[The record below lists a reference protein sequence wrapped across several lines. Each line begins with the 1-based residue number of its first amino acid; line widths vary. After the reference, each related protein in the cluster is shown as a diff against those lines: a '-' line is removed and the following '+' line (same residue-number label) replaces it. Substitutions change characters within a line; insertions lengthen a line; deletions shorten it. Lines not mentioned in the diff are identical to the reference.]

1 MEAGVIRVLA
11 SRWQGSVL
19 VCGKCSKKLAG
30 GFGDKRRTP
39 LAKLLRAAFG
49 LKKGRKAD
57 RGVVEVKCL
66 GVCPKNAVVMIDA
79 AKPDLWMLV
88 PAGADVGEIVT
99 TLRGGDASPPCPPR
113 VEDGLKAA

>member
-19 VCGKCSKKLAG
+19 VCGKCSKKIGG
-30 GFGDKRRTP
+30 GFGDKGHTP
-39 LAKLLRAAFG
+39 LVKLLRKALG

-66 GVCPKNAVVMIDA
+66 GVCPKNAVVMVDGA
-79 AKPDLWMLV
+79 RPDRWMLV
-88 PAGADVGEIVT
+88 PAGADVEDVVA
-99 TLRGGDASPPCPPR
+99 TLTEPGVIA
-113 VEDGLKAA
+113 